1 MSRRSCALQCKGKDS
16 CFVFVFFSLPKDEH
30 VNLWL
35 THHHSSII
43 QTFVPFIL
51 LKTASQF
58 SEFSAGIANRLLLKD
73 GVQNT

>member
-1 MSRRSCALQCKGKDS
+1 
-16 CFVFVFFSLPKDEH
+16 V
-30 VNLWL
+30 VN
-35 THHHSSII
+35 TST
-43 QTFVPFIL
+43 QQYNPNFCYVPFIL